1 MGVPPPATCNGP
13 RCRAIVLPSVVT
25 GNEPTDGTIEL
36 IRTTRFCV
44 NDRSFGDPA
53 SQIATDPNG
62 YAAKPAMRGLGRYY
76 SVDVTARGVP
86 DPVTGYLIDIKAIDR
101 AVRDAVVPLISLA
114 CHDDP
119 AREPATLLPEL
130 MVDLEAALP
139 VTLAALR
146 WNLTPYS
153 SITMNALSATTV
165 VLRQRFDFAAAHRLH
180 VDTLSDEENR
190 RLFGKCNN
198 PSGHGHNYQVEPAV
212 EAPLPG
218 SGPMPFTMLD
228 LERLADETI
237 IAAFDHTNLNTDP
250 PDFSQAGVNPSVEH
264 IARACYQRLGNAIDA
279 TGSGAKL
286 LEVTV
291 WETDRTRC
299 TYPAS

>member
-1 MGVPPPATCNGP
+1 MSGSKTQ
-13 RCRAIVLPSVVT
+13 T
-25 GNEPTDGTIEL
+25 KTIEL

-44 NDRSFGDPA
+44 NDPSFGDPA
-53 SQIATDPNG
+53 SHIKADPNG
-62 YAAKPAMRGLGRYY
+62 YAGRPSMRGLGRYY
-76 SVDVTARGVP
+76 SVDVTARGEP

-101 AVRDAVVPLISLA
+101 AVRDAVVPLITLA

-119 AREPATLLPEL
+119 TREPATLLPEL
-130 MVDLEAALP
+130 MGDLEAALP

-153 SITMNALSATTV
+153 SITMNATYSTTV

-180 VDTLSDEENR
+180 VDSLSDEENQK
-190 RLFGKCNN
+190 LFGKCNN

-212 EAPLPG
+212 EASLPDNA
-218 SGPMPFTMLD
+218 PMPFTMQD
-228 LERLADETI
+228 LERLTDEAI
-237 IAAFDHTNLNTDP
+237 IAPFDHTNLNIDP

-264 IARACYQRLGNAIDA
+264 IARVCYERLAKAIEA
-279 TGSGAKL
+279 TKSGARL
-286 LEVTV
+286 REVTV

-299 TYPAS
+299 TYPSS